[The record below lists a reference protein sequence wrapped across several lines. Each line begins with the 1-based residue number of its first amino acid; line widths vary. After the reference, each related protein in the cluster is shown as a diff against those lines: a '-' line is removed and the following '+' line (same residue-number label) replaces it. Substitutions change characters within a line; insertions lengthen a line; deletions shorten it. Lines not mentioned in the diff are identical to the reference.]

1 MITEIIALLSSGPI
15 GALIGGGLAIW
26 QRRNDLEAKRI
37 DNEHERNRWV
47 HELGLREWDLKQVQA
62 EAAGRREVA
71 VIEGDARAEVSR
83 NEAIAR
89 AQAADRITADEL
101 RAAGKWGRFFLAFTL
116 IIQRLV
122 RPLLTVTLV
131 GTALWLNVELLL
143 LIRGRT
149 WSGLQPQQQLEL
161 GMQALAWATG
171 QASAV
176 VQYWFVSRGT
186 GK

>member
-26 QRRNDLEAKRI
+26 QKRNDLEAKRI
-37 DNEHERNRWV
+37 DNAHERDRWT

-71 VIEGDARAEVSR
+71 VIEGESRAEVAR
-83 NEAIAR
+83 QEAIAR
-89 AQAADRITADEL
+89 AQASDRITADEL
-101 RAAGKWGRFFLAFTL
+101 RAAGKWGRGFLAATL

-122 RPLLTVTLV
+122 RPLLTVALV
-131 GTALWLNVELLL
+131 STALWLNVELLL
-143 LIRGRT
+143 LIRGKT
-149 WSGLQPQQQLEL
+149 WTGLQPQQQLEL